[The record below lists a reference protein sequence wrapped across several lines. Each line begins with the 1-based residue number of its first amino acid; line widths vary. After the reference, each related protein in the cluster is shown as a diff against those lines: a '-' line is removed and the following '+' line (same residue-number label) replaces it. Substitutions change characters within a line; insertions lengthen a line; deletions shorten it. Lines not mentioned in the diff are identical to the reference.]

1 MGIVAVINSP
11 KYYKLHTFGFYFYK
25 LLISCT
31 NKMDMSTNMANVAFT
46 SNTKHWHDKGFTLQ
60 WDYPEVKFVL
70 VNFRNGQKKRWYK
83 RTERA
88 YRFKRWFLRKG
99 KDSFSNIA
107 NYNAQFITLYLFSW
121 YISFPKKV
129 IVPMNVGA
137 LKVHEPESLFA
148 MPVANVKD
156 LNADMV
162 PPTSQIIHPKPPTFT
177 NGIRLKNEGLVF
189 SHSIENRLSESFNN
203 YNEVN
208 YPILEKNII

>member
-1 MGIVAVINSP
+1 
-11 KYYKLHTFGFYFYK
+11 
-25 LLISCT
+25 
-31 NKMDMSTNMANVAFT
+31 MSKVGFT
-46 SNTKHWHDKGFTLQ
+46 SNAQQWHDKGFSLQ

-70 VNFRNGQKKRWYK
+70 VHFRNGQKKRWYK

-107 NYNAQFITLYLFSW
+107 NYNAQFVKLYLFSW
-121 YISFPKKV
+121 YISFPQKV
-129 IVPMNVGA
+129 IIPMNVGA

-148 MPVANVKD
+148 MPVGNVKD
-156 LNADMV
+156 LGAVMV
-162 PPTSQIIHPKPPTFT
+162 HPSSQLIHPKLPAFT

-189 SHSIENRLSESFNN
+189 SHSIENQLSESFNT

>member
-1 MGIVAVINSP
+1 MSNVDFNS
-11 KYYKLHTFGFYFYK
+11 
-25 LLISCT
+25 
-31 NKMDMSTNMANVAFT
+31 NAQQ
-46 SNTKHWHDKGFTLQ
+46 WHDKGFTLQ

-70 VNFRNGQKKRWYK
+70 VHFRNGQNKRWYK

-107 NYNAQFITLYLFSW
+107 NYNAQFVSLYLFSW
-121 YISFPKKV
+121 YISFPQKV
-129 IVPMNVGA
+129 IVPMNVSA

-148 MPVANVKD
+148 MPIANIKD
-156 LNADMV
+156 LGADMV
-162 PPTSQIIHPKPPTFT
+162 HPSSQLIHPQPPAFT
-177 NGIRLKNEGLVF
+177 SGIRLKNEELVLGL
-189 SHSIENRLSESFNN
+189 SLENRLSESFNN

>member
-1 MGIVAVINSP
+1 
-11 KYYKLHTFGFYFYK
+11 
-25 LLISCT
+25 
-31 NKMDMSTNMANVAFT
+31 MSKVGFT
-46 SNTKHWHDKGFTLQ
+46 SNAQQWHDKGFTLQ

-83 RTERA
+83 RTERS
-88 YRFKRWFLRKG
+88 YRFKRWFLRKS

-107 NYNAQFITLYLFSW
+107 NYNSQFITLYLFSW

-148 MPVANVKD
+148 MPVAIVED
-156 LNADMV
+156 LHTDL
-162 PPTSQIIHPKPPTFT
+162 IHPSSQLIHPQPPTFT
-177 NGIRLKNEGLVF
+177 SGIRLKNEGHVL
-189 SHSIENRLSESFNN
+189 SRSIENRLSESFNN

>member
-1 MGIVAVINSP
+1 MSQMG
-11 KYYKLHTFGFYFYK
+11 
-25 LLISCT
+25 
-31 NKMDMSTNMANVAFT
+31 FT
-46 SNTKHWHDKGFTLQ
+46 SNAQQWHDKGFTLQ
-60 WDYPEVKFVL
+60 WDYPEAKFVF
-70 VNFRNGQKKRWYK
+70 VNFRNGQNKRWYK

-107 NYNAQFITLYLFSW
+107 NYNAPFITLYLFSW

-129 IVPMNVGA
+129 IIPMNVGA

-162 PPTSQIIHPKPPTFT
+162 HPSSQLIHPKPPAFT
-177 NGIRLKNEGLVF
+177 NEMRLKNEGLF
-189 SHSIENRLSESFNN
+189 LSHSIENQLSESFNS
-203 YNEVN
+203 YNKMN

>member
-1 MGIVAVINSP
+1 
-11 KYYKLHTFGFYFYK
+11 
-25 LLISCT
+25 
-31 NKMDMSTNMANVAFT
+31 MSKVGFT
-46 SNTKHWHDKGFTLQ
+46 SNAQQWHDKGFSLQ

-70 VNFRNGQKKRWYK
+70 VHFKNGQKKRWYK

-88 YRFKRWFLRKG
+88 YRFKRWFLRKS

-107 NYNAQFITLYLFSW
+107 NYNSQFITLYLFSW
-121 YISFPKKV
+121 YILFPKKV

-137 LKVHEPESLFA
+137 LKVYEPESLFA

-156 LNADMV
+156 LGAGMV
-162 PPTSQIIHPKPPTFT
+162 HPSSHLVHPKPPTFT
-177 NGIRLKNEGLVF
+177 SGIRLENEGLVF
-189 SHSIENRLSESFNN
+189 SHSNENQLSESFNN

>member
-1 MGIVAVINSP
+1 
-11 KYYKLHTFGFYFYK
+11 
-25 LLISCT
+25 
-31 NKMDMSTNMANVAFT
+31 MSKVGFT
-46 SNTKHWHDKGFTLQ
+46 SNAQQWHDKGFTLK

-70 VNFRNGQKKRWYK
+70 VHFRNGQKKRWYK

-107 NYNAQFITLYLFSW
+107 NFNAQFVTLYLFSW

-129 IVPMNVGA
+129 MIPMNVGA

-148 MPVANVKD
+148 MPVAIVKD
-156 LNADMV
+156 LHTDLMH
-162 PPTSQIIHPKPPTFT
+162 PSSYLIHPKPPTFT
-177 NGIRLKNEGLVF
+177 SGICLKNEGLVLG
-189 SHSIENRLSESFNN
+189 HSIENQLSESFNN

>member
-1 MGIVAVINSP
+1 
-11 KYYKLHTFGFYFYK
+11 
-25 LLISCT
+25 
-31 NKMDMSTNMANVAFT
+31 MSTNMANVAFT

-70 VNFRNGQKKRWYK
+70 VHFRNGQKKRWYK

-107 NYNAQFITLYLFSW
+107 NYNAPFITLYLFSW
-121 YISFPKKV
+121 YISFPQKV
-129 IVPMNVGA
+129 IIPMNVGA

-148 MPVANVKD
+148 MPVASVKD
-156 LNADMV
+156 LSTDMV
-162 PPTSQIIHPKPPTFT
+162 HPASHLIHPKPPAFT
-177 NGIRLKNEGLVF
+177 SGIRLKNEGHVLK
-189 SHSIENRLSESFNN
+189 HSNENLLSESFNN
-203 YNEVN
+203 YIEIN

>member
-1 MGIVAVINSP
+1 
-11 KYYKLHTFGFYFYK
+11 
-25 LLISCT
+25 
-31 NKMDMSTNMANVAFT
+31 MSTSMANVAFT

-129 IVPMNVGA
+129 IVSMNVGA

-148 MPVANVKD
+148 MPAANVKD
-156 LNADMV
+156 LNADLV
-162 PPTSQIIHPKPPTFT
+162 HPSSHLIQPKPPAFI
-177 NGIRLKNEGLVF
+177 NGIILKNEGLVF

-203 YNEVN
+203 YNEIN